1 MDRTNRAAATP
12 ARAGGQISQSRAG
25 KSHLLR
31 SVALSVML
39 AGALGSAVSVLPV
52 VAQDY
57 AFTSVVIEG
66 NRNVDAATIL
76 AFARLKQGQGVSAA
90 QVNDA
95 YQGLQKSGLFEEVS
109 VTPQGS
115 KLVIRVKEYPIIN
128 AVNFEGNKR
137 LSDEALAELAQSKA
151 RRVYSPALA
160 EQDAETLAEAYRA
173 QGRLAATI
181 TPRVIR
187 RGDDRVDLAFE
198 VTEGKV
204 VEIERLSFVGN
215 RAFSDRR
222 LRQVLETKQAGL
234 LRQFIKADT
243 LDPSRLE
250 LDRQL
255 LRDFYL
261 SRGYVDVQ
269 ILDASAEVARER
281 DGVFVTFTLQEGQ
294 QFTFGEISAA
304 SEVEGLDAAEFQAAL
319 RLTPGKTYT
328 PSEIESNIARLE
340 ALVLKKGLTFVNVEP
355 RITRNEAARTLDV
368 AFTLVRG
375 KKVFVERIDIEG
387 NTTTLDAV
395 IRRQFNTV
403 EGDPLSP
410 REVRLSA
417 ERIRA
422 LGFFADAQV
431 NTQPGGSPDQVVVN
445 VDVEE
450 QPTGAL
456 SFGATYGVNSGI
468 GFTMSLNESNFLG
481 RGQTLGINL
490 GATSG
495 ESNTGITFVEPAF
508 LGRNVRFKF
517 AGSYVK
523 TDDSDST
530 YDTQLISIAPALE
543 FPLGEQ
549 SRLELRYTLRQS
561 TIDNVFAGTDSN
573 EDGDYDDEGDSYP
586 ASPIIAREEDR
597 GALLSS
603 GFGATWSY
611 DTRKSGLNPKGGVLL
626 RFGMDYAGAGGDVD
640 SVTTSV
646 LALAETRVFN
656 EDVTLRAIF
665 DAGAISMMGG
675 QNSRVTERFFNRQR
689 IRGFEPLGLGPRD
702 LVTDD
707 ALGGN
712 MYAVARFEA
721 DFPLGLP
728 EEYGVNGGIFA
739 DVGSIWGLDDT
750 LGYGGATVD
759 DGFNLRSSIGFSV
772 FWETPIG
779 PLRLNFAKALAK
791 EDYDKDQVFDL
802 TISTKF

>member
-1 MDRTNRAAATP
+1 MDRTDRAAALGANAGDRRAVRP
-12 ARAGGQISQSRAG
+12 RRAR
-25 KSHLLR
+25 LLR
-31 SVALSVML
+31 GVALSVML
-39 AGALGSAVSVLPV
+39 AGAVAGGGAILPV
-52 VAQDY
+52 WAQEY
-57 AFTSVVIEG
+57 SFSSVVIEG

-76 AFARLKQGQGVSAA
+76 AFAGLKQGEAVSAA
-90 QVNDA
+90 RVNDA

-128 AVNFEGNKR
+128 VVNFEGNKR
-137 LSDEALAELAQSKA
+137 LDDEALAEIAQSKS

-187 RGDDRVDLAFE
+187 RSDDRVDLVFE

-250 LDRQL
+250 LDKQL

-294 QFTFGEISAA
+294 QFRFGAISAA
-304 SEVEGLDAAEFQAAL
+304 SEVEGIDAAEYEAAL
-319 RLTPGKTYT
+319 RLKPGGVYT
-328 PSEIESNIARLE
+328 PAEIEANINRLE

-387 NTTTLDAV
+387 NTTTLDEV

-403 EGDPLSP
+403 EGDPLNP
-410 REVRLSA
+410 REIRQSA

-422 LGFFADAQV
+422 LGFFADAKV
-431 NTQPGGSPDQVVVN
+431 NTEPGTGPDQVVVN

-456 SFGATYGVNSGI
+456 SFGATYGVSSGI

-490 GATSG
+490 GTTAS
-495 ESNTGITFVEPAF
+495 ESSSGITFVEPSF
-508 LGRNVRFKF
+508 LGRNVKFKF
-517 AGSYVK
+517 AASYAQ
-523 TDDSDST
+523 TDDSDQT
-530 YDTQLISIAPALE
+530 YDSRLISVTPSIE

-549 SRLELRYTLRQS
+549 SRLELRYSLRQS
-561 TIDNVFAGTDSN
+561 EIYNVFAGTDEN
-573 EDGDYDDEGDSYP
+573 GDGDYDDEGDAYP
-586 ASPIIAREEDR
+586 ASPIIGREEGR
-597 GALLSS
+597 GALMSS
-603 GFGATWSY
+603 SIGATWSH
-611 DTRKSGLNPKGGVLL
+611 DTRYTGLNPKGGTLL
-626 RFGMDYAGAGGDVD
+626 RFGIDYAGLGGDVD

-646 LALAETRVFN
+646 LALAETKVMN
-656 EDVTLRAIF
+656 EEVTLRAVF

-702 LVTDD
+702 LATDD

-712 MYAVARFEA
+712 MYAVARVEA

-728 EEYGVNGGIFA
+728 EEYGVNGGLFA

-772 FWETPIG
+772 FWNTPIG
-779 PLRLNFAKALAK
+779 PLRLNFAKALMK
-791 EDYDKDQVFDL
+791 EDYDKEQFFDL